1 MATNLRLL
9 EDDLIARVAQVCA
22 SNGVSVA
29 KLNAYELSQ
38 PMQSGQAF
46 INYGGV
52 SPSEVLSFQGQVI
65 STFRFDFVVRYANLS
80 THDQAYPLLGSVKDR
95 FRDYKPLGRL
105 CVKPMRLTK
114 EKPPTIPQMLDGF
127 WIYIQE
133 YEFDLLEV

>member
-1 MATNLRLL
+1 MATDLKLL
-9 EDDLIARVAQVCA
+9 EDDLIARIAIACA
-22 SNGVSVA
+22 NNGVSIA
-29 KLNAYELSQ
+29 KLNAYELGQ

-46 INYGGV
+46 INYSGV
-52 SPSEVLSFQGQVI
+52 SPSEVFSFQGQVI

-80 THDQAYPLLGSVKDR
+80 THDQAYPLLGTIKDR
-95 FRDYKPLGRL
+95 FRDYKPFRRL
-105 CVKPMRLTK
+105 CVKPMRLMK